1 MLTTLWRA
9 LVLLGHFNEEVS
21 RLETTAARLK
31 SKGTDGYLYMQWSMW
46 FNSKL
51 REKPYHL
58 LHSSEHSPLGEA
70 TCYRCCMAVASL
82 WFEPHP

>member
-1 MLTTLWRA
+1 MLTTHWRA
-9 LVLLGHFNEEVS
+9 LVLLGYSNEEVS

-31 SKGTDGYLYMQWSMW
+31 SKGIDGDLYMQWSMW

-58 LHSSEHSPLGEA
+58 LHISERPPVGGA
-70 TCYRCCMAVASL
+70 TCYRCCMAVGSL